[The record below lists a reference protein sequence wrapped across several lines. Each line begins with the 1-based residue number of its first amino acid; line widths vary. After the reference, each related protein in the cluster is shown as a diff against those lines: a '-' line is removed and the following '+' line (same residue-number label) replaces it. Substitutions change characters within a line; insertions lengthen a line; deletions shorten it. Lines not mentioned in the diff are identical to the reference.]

1 MKINYVTGNQGKFK
15 TAEFMLK
22 DFGVEVEQKPLD
34 ITEIQAETIEEVAL
48 DKAKKAFDQLKEPL
62 FISDSGWIIPAL
74 KGFPGPY
81 MKYINDW
88 FEPEDFLNLMR
99 GKKNRNITLRQVIVY
114 IDNSQTKIFTFDSL
128 GRILDKD
135 TGNSGRPSD
144 RIVTLSASGRSIAEE
159 KEQTTGGFSL
169 EGEEK
174 LWQDF
179 GNWLKGKYE

>member
-15 TAEFMLK
+15 TAEFMLQS
-22 DFGVEVEQKPLD
+22 FGLELEQKPLD

-48 DKAKKAFDQLKEPL
+48 DKAKKAFNQVKEPL
-62 FISDSGWIIPAL
+62 FISDSGWTILAL

-88 FEPEDFLNLMR
+88 FDPEDFLNLMK
-99 GKKNRNITLRQVIVY
+99 GKEQRDITLRQVIVFF
-114 IDNSQTKIFTFDSL
+114 DENQTKTFTFNSP
-128 GRILDKD
+128 GKILDKV
-135 TGNSGRPSD
+135 TGSSGRSTD
-144 RIVTLSASGRSIAEE
+144 RIVSLSKSGRSIAEE
-159 KEQTTGGFSL
+159 KEQTVGGFFL

-179 GNWLKGKYE
+179 GKWLKEKL